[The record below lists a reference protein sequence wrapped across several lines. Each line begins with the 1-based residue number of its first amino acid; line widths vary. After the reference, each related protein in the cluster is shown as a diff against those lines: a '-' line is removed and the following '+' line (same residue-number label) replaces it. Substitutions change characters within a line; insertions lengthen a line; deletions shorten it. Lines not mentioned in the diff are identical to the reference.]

1 MAKMIQLRNVPEAL
15 HRKLKARAAQAGKSL
30 SDYLLEQIKREA
42 EAPTIEE
49 LIAQLASRSP
59 VKSRISTAEIIR
71 EEREKRDRQ
80 LERRR

>member
-1 MAKMIQLRNVPEAL
+1 MAKMIQLRNVPEEL
-15 HRKLKARAAQAGKSL
+15 HRKLKTRAAHAGKSL

-49 LIAQLASRSP
+49 LIERLAALPP
-59 VKSRISTAEIIR
+59 VKSKKSPAEIIR

-80 LERRR
+80 LDRRR